1 MARIRAISSAL
12 ERWWSPRRVPLLRA
26 AVAVMGVLAVL
37 KLGDEFRRL
46 LWETAPAGAI
56 DLKTIRNAV
65 IHWFGGQPVY
75 REIRSAVYPPASYLL
90 LWPFLGWA
98 DLQPT
103 RWLWAITSL
112 AALAWMT
119 RIVIRASGA
128 DTFLERAFAALLFL
142 SLNATGVTIG
152 NGQLIVHLLPTLLA
166 AILLIDRRPP
176 GWGRDLLAAS
186 LFVVALAKPTISA
199 PFLWIF
205 LFVPGRGRP
214 AALAVGGYAALTA
227 AAAIFQPAGFWDLLQ
242 AALARGQA
250 GAATGALAG
259 SYANVHTWLTVAGRQ
274 AWNAHASLLLAVAL
288 AVWVYRHRRGDLWVL
303 LGVSGLVARF
313 WTYHRLYDDV
323 LVVLSMV
330 ALLRITQG
338 KGGRGVEAPVAGL
351 VLAATI
357 LAMLMPARLRDFP
370 QPWEFVYKGGH
381 AAVWG
386 ASLIVLLDHARRT
399 RRAFQRLS
407 SVGAA

>member
-1 MARIRAISSAL
+1 MGRIGAISSRL
-12 ERWWSPRRVPLLRA
+12 ERWWAPRRVPLLRA

-46 LWETAPAGAI
+46 LWETGPAGAI

-75 REIRSAVYPPASYLL
+75 HEIRSAVYPPASYLV
-90 LWPFLGWA
+90 LWPLLGWA

-119 RIVIRASGA
+119 RIVVRASGA
-128 DTFLERAFAALLFL
+128 DAPLERAFAALLFL
-142 SLNATGVTIG
+142 SLNATGVTVG
-152 NGQLIVHLLPTLLA
+152 NGQLIVHLLPALLA
-166 AILLIDRRPP
+166 GILLLDRTRA
-176 GWGRDLLAAS
+176 GWSRDLLAAS

-199 PFLWIF
+199 PFLWVL
-205 LFVPGRGRP
+205 LFVPGRSRP
-214 AALAVGGYAALTA
+214 AVLAVGGYAALTA
-227 AAAIFQPAGFWDLLQ
+227 AAAVFQPAGFWDLLQ
-242 AALARGQA
+242 AAMARGQA
-250 GAATGALAG
+250 GAETGALAG
-259 SYANVHTWLTVAGRQ
+259 GYANVHTWLTMAGQ
-274 AWNAHASLLLAVAL
+274 KGWNAHASIALWMAL
-288 AVWVYRHRRGDLWVL
+288 ALWVYRHRRGDLWVL
-303 LGVSGLVARF
+303 LGVSGLIARF

-330 ALLRITQG
+330 ALFRITRG
-338 KGGRGVEAPVAGL
+338 SGGRGAEAPVAGL
-351 VLAATI
+351 VLAATV

-370 QPWEFVYKGGH
+370 QPWEFLYKGGH

-399 RRAFQRLS
+399 RRAARRPWAA
-407 SVGAA
+407 GAP